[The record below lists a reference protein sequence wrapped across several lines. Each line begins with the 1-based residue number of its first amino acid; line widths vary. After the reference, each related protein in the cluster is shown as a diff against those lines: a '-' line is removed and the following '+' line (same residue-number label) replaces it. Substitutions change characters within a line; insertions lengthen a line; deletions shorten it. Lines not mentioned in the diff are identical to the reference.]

1 MGSSLDGAGRQGADH
16 GDGVWIPEQTGSGIN
31 YMDLQPQANRVEG
44 HPWGSLSSASTN
56 RTRKTTSPGTSLAWD
71 EFQQQPRSPRQNLST
86 RASGATGGTR
96 GGTNPGFVNV
106 GAAWRDRTAE
116 ERAAATREREREKQR
131 EAQQNLHV
139 DDDDSDNE
147 SFDGNL

>member
-1 MGSSLDGAGRQGADH
+1 VDH

-31 YMDLQPQANRVEG
+31 YMGLQPQANR
-44 HPWGSLSSASTN
+44 WGSLSSVPTN
-56 RTRKTTSPGTSLAWD
+56 LTRKTASSGTSIDWD
-71 EFQQQPRSPRQNLST
+71 EFQQQPRSPRQNTST
-86 RASGATGGTR
+86 RASGTAGGTR

-106 GAAWRDRTAE
+106 GASWRDRTAE
-116 ERAAATREREREKQR
+116 ERAEATREREREKQR

-147 SFDGNL
+147 SFDGDL